1 MASLSQAC
9 HALPCLVTMQWGPAL
24 CFSSIPTGEVGHLGP
39 VPRRASEEIRPRGT
53 VSWLPLSPMQ
63 GAVGSFR
70 AMVAMQPCLFKESLA
85 ESRSTPA
92 VGPVATPSTCPE
104 RRPAAQ
110 GCEAEGG
117 PGQARRATA
126 PCLPS
131 WTHWQHCL
139 GRDHGSWILPV
150 TGVWPLDG
158 EVRGD
163 VPTKLFVGRGEWE
176 GGSGYLKSLEGCQ
189 GPDREQKQRLR

>member
-1 MASLSQAC
+1 MASPSQAC

-110 GCEAEGG
+110 GCEAKGG
-117 PGQARRATA
+117 ARAGQACDCSVPAF
-126 PCLPS
+126 L
-131 WTHWQHCL
+131 
-139 GRDHGSWILPV
+139 D
-150 TGVWPLDG
+150 PLAALSG
-158 EVRGD
+158 ERPWKLDSSGD
-163 VPTKLFVGRGEWE
+163 RSLA
-176 GGSGYLKSLEGCQ
+176 SGWRSE
-189 GPDREQKQRLR
+189 R